1 MATGKKPTAAFVLLL
16 TGGIIALL
24 TALFI
29 VWVGNTLNNEVS
41 TYNAS
46 AYNASL
52 TLTDVAV
59 LRFSP
64 NFMVGGI
71 LGLIFATLMIVS
83 SVKLFSI
90 NAASVK
96 KWSKVGM
103 ISTILGGMA
112 LVLSG
117 VGAYST
123 VITLSNYGVGGAG
136 LGVSWVGIFSAV
148 IGIILGLVGS
158 MLGLAYSE
166 GRDAECNA
174 KKYGSAALGNVIPV
188 K

>member
-1 MATGKKPTAAFVLLL
+1 MATEKKPTAAFVLLL
-16 TGGIIALL
+16 IGGIIALL

-46 AYNASL
+46 
-52 TLTDVAV
+52 V
-59 LRFSP
+59 LVGGPPDLGFSP
-64 NFMVGGI
+64 NFVVEGI
-71 LGLIFATLMIVS
+71 LGLIFAILMIVS

-90 NAASVK
+90 NSASMK
-96 KWSKVGM
+96 RWSVVGL
-103 ISTILGGMA
+103 ISTILGGMT

-123 VITLSNYGVGGAG
+123 VITLSDYGVGGAG

-148 IGIILGLVGS
+148 IGLILGLIGS
-158 MLGLAYSE
+158 MLGLMYS
-166 GRDAECNA
+166 GR
-174 KKYGSAALGNVIPV
+174 S
-188 K
+188 